1 MAINS
6 LAFNSRLTQEL
17 DKALV
22 QKSVT
27 GFMVDNSMRQKF
39 VGAKTVLI
47 PDIDLQ
53 GLGDYDRDEGF
64 VRGTVTVAHT
74 PFTLSQDRARTF
86 SIDREDMDEI
96 GIANL
101 VGQVMNEFVRTEVV
115 PEVDAY
121 VLSKLCGIA
130 TGADTP
136 QTVTLGSGET
146 LPNSSVKLLN
156 KAIDAVRNA
165 TGYDEELVAFL
176 DPTVYSALMSTNEL
190 TRLIEI
196 SDFKK
201 GEVSTQVKK
210 YNDVA
215 LIPVPA
221 ARMRTSY
228 IFYDGTTSG
237 ETAGGFVPTPASGSG
252 EGAVP
257 AAGHIGMLIL
267 PKRAGMLIKKTEK
280 VRIFSPDQNQNMDAY
295 KFDYRL
301 YYDAL
306 VKKSLTPS
314 IYAYTYADA

>member
-1 MAINS
+1 MAINT

-27 GFMVDNSMRQKF
+27 GFMVDNAMRQKF

-53 GLGDYDRDEGF
+53 GLGDYDRDTGF
-64 VRGTVTVAHT
+64 VRGAVTVAQT
-74 PFTLSQDRARTF
+74 AYTLTQDRARTF

-96 GIANL
+96 GIAGL
-101 VGQVMNEFVRTEVV
+101 AGQVMGEFVRTEVV

-130 TGADTP
+130 TGASTP

-146 LPNSSVKLLN
+146 LPNSAVKLLN

-176 DPTVYSALMSTNEL
+176 DPTVHGALMNTTEL
-190 TRLIEI
+190 TRQLVV

-201 GEVSTQVKK
+201 GEINTRVKV

-215 LIPVPA
+215 LIPVPS
-221 ARMRTSY
+221 ARMKTAY
-228 IFYDGTTSG
+228 TFNDGTTSNQ
-237 ETAGGFVPTPASGSG
+237 EAGGFSPTS
-252 EGAVP
+252 
-257 AAGHIGMLIL
+257 AAANIGILIL
-267 PKRAGMLIKKTEK
+267 PKRAASLVKKTEK
-280 VRIFSPDQNQNMDAY
+280 VRTFSPDQNQNMDAY

-306 VKKSLTPS
+306 VRKSMTPT
-314 IYAYTYADA
+314 IYAYTYTS